1 MVIAL
6 LIQLLAGV
14 SVVFAAAL
22 CLYCVGLA
30 LAAPRTRRTKVAA
43 GAPRHSFAIVIPAH
57 DEEAHIADVLNACT
71 ELDYPHEK
79 YRVFVVAD
87 NCRDRTAP
95 VAAAHGAIVLER
107 HDEARR
113 GKGAA
118 LEWSLGQVLAEP
130 VDAVIILDADCRL
143 EATALRTFDRHLR
156 NGDQVLQAS
165 YVAANPDESIVSYV
179 GSVANCIEN
188 DLFYAPKARLGLAVL
203 LRGTGMVFH
212 RKVLE
217 ECPWRA
223 DSIVED
229 VEYTIRLARAGIPV
243 CFVPEA
249 VVGSAFP
256 AHQQQLAVQ
265 RTRWVGGNF
274 ELALRHTLPL
284 LWEGIRLGRP
294 VLFDLAWTLFASMRS
309 LVLLQLFVSV
319 LLAGLAACAA
329 PRSVSAALLE
339 AALALVVLYGLYFGA
354 GVLRLGL
361 TRQRMLLLLSA
372 PGTVFRLLLIAAG
385 SILPGRAR
393 SWERTPR

>member
-14 SVVFAAAL
+14 SVALAAAV

-30 LAAPRTRRTKVAA
+30 LAAPRTRRAHAA
-43 GAPRHSFAIVIPAH
+43 DDAPRHSFAIVIPAH
-57 DEEAHIADVLNACT
+57 NEETHIADVLNACAG
-71 ELDYPHEK
+71 LDYPHEK

-87 NCRDRTAP
+87 NCRDRTAA
-95 VAAAHGAIVLER
+95 VAAAHGATVLER

-118 LEWSLGQVLAEP
+118 LEWALAQVLAEP
-130 VDAVIILDADCRL
+130 VDTVVILDADCRL
-143 EATALRTFDRHLR
+143 EATALHTFDRHLSDG
-156 NGDQVLQAS
+156 NQVLQAS

-179 GSVANCIEN
+179 ASVANCIEN
-188 DLFYAPKARLGLAVL
+188 DLFYAPKSRLGLAVL
-203 LRGTGMVFH
+203 LRGTGMVFQ

-229 VEYTIRLARAGIPV
+229 VEYTIRLARARFPV
-243 CFVPEA
+243 RFVPEA
-249 VVGSAFP
+249 VVWSAFP
-256 AHQQQLAVQ
+256 AQQQQLAVQ

-284 LWEGIRLGRP
+284 LWDGTRLGRP
-294 VLFDLAWTLFASMRS
+294 VLLDLAWTLFASMRS
-309 LVLLQLFVSV
+309 LVLLQLFASV
-319 LLAGLAACAA
+319 LLAAWAAWAA
-329 PRSVSAALLE
+329 SGSVSAALLGT
-339 AALALVVLYGLYFGA
+339 ALALVVLYALYFGA

-372 PGTVFRLLLIAAG
+372 PGTVFRLLLIAVR
-385 SILPGRAR
+385 SLLPGRVR